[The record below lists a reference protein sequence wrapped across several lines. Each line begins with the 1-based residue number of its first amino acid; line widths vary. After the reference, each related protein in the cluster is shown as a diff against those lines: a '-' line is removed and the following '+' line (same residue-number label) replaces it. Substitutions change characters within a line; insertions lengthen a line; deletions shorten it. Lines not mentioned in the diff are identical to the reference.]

1 MAIKPDDVIRLRNEG
16 MAYALKIAEEHGIEE
31 LRKQVKMRGYLKVT
45 VKFTPEEMIQ
55 TIDNIAARIYNNML
69 TMVYAVMHDKHGWRK
84 KRLLDFK
91 RDFDEKVH
99 GVGDLDG
106 MGHHYARFEDYAIEA
121 NELYDLGIDIEKV
134 REAQRN
140 NDENDRA
147 NGISVEADS
156 VIGWLRKNGYADA
169 ADAVKK
175 EVYGE

>member
-1 MAIKPDDVIRLRNEG
+1 MAIKPDEVIRLRNEG
-16 MAYALKIAEEHGIEE
+16 MAYALKIAETHGIKE
-31 LRKQVKMRGYLKVT
+31 LRRQVKLRGYFQAT

-55 TIDNIAARIYNNML
+55 TVDNIAERIYNNML

-84 KRLLDFK
+84 KRLLEFK
-91 RDFDEKVH
+91 KDFDEKVH

-106 MGHHYARFEDYAIEA
+106 MGHHYARFEDYATEA

-147 NGISVEADS
+147 NGIAVEADS
-156 VIGWLRKNGYADA
+156 VIGWLQKNGYSDA
-169 ADAVKK
+169 AVAVKK
-175 EVYGE
+175 EIYGE

>member
-1 MAIKPDDVIRLRNEG
+1 MANKTGDILRLRNEG
-16 MAYALKIAEEHGIEE
+16 MAYALKIAERHGIEE
-31 LRKQVKMRGYLKVT
+31 LRQQVKLRGYFQAT
-45 VKFTPEEMIQ
+45 VKFTPEEMTQ
-55 TIDNIAARIYNNML
+55 TIDNIAERIYNNML

-99 GVGDLDG
+99 VVGDLDG
-106 MGHHYARFEDYAIEA
+106 MGHHYAKFEDYAIEA
-121 NELYDLGIDIEKV
+121 NKLYDLGIDIEKV

-147 NGISVEADS
+147 NGIAVEADS
-156 VIGWLRKNGYADA
+156 VIGWLRKNGYSDA